1 MDKNSTVPLRIFV
14 DGLALIYH
22 EARNVRHLI
31 GDGYLESAGWEEI
44 IKLPENRK
52 EAWKQ
57 IQTLRDLGNESSSA
71 PQASACFADK
81 FTRSLDELITLYQN
95 PNWRH
100 AAGYGGHKW
109 INVTEV
115 VRNLGRALDEGR
127 ANDAPGFCDDL
138 IASSH
143 NNGLVR
149 DKIRRMDESIE
160 VNTDPWWNG

>member
-1 MDKNSTVPLRIFV
+1 VDKNSIVPLRIFV
-14 DGLALIYH
+14 DGLALVYH

-31 GDGYLESAGWEEI
+31 KKGYLEPDGWEEI
-44 IKLPENRK
+44 IKLPGNRR

-57 IQTLRDLGNESSSA
+57 LQTLRGIGKESSLAS
-71 PQASACFADK
+71 QASARFAAK
-81 FTRSLDELITLYQN
+81 FGRSVDELITLYQN

-109 INVTEV
+109 IDVTEI
-115 VRNLGRALDEGR
+115 VRDLGSALEEGR
-127 ANDAPGFCDDL
+127 ANDASVFCNDL

>member
-22 EARNVRHLI
+22 EARNVRFLI
-31 GDGYLESAGWEEI
+31 KDGNLEPDRWEEL
-44 IKLPENRK
+44 IKLPKNRGK
-52 EAWKQ
+52 AWEQ
-57 IQTLRDLGNESSSA
+57 LQTLRGIGKESSLAS
-71 PQASACFADK
+71 QASARFAAK
-81 FTRSLDELITLYQN
+81 FGPSVDELITLYQN
-95 PNWRH
+95 PHWKD

-109 INVTEV
+109 INVTEI
-115 VRNLGRALDEGR
+115 VRDLGSALEEGR
-127 ANDAPGFCDDL
+127 ANDASVFCDDL

>member
-1 MDKNSTVPLRIFV
+1 MNKNSIEPLRLFV
-14 DGLALIYH
+14 DGLALVYH
-22 EARNVRHLI
+22 EARHARHLI
-31 GDGYLESAGWEEI
+31 GAGYLESAGWEEI
-44 IKLPENRK
+44 IKLPENRR

-57 IQTLRDLGNESSSA
+57 IQTSRGLGKDGSLAS
-71 PQASACFADK
+71 QASARFAAK
-81 FTRSLDELITLYQN
+81 FRRSVDELITLYQN

-109 INVTEV
+109 INVTEI

-127 ANDAPGFCDDL
+127 ANDTPSFCDDL

-160 VNTDPWWNG
+160 VNTDPWWND

>member
-1 MDKNSTVPLRIFV
+1 MYKNSIEPLRLFV
-14 DGLALIYH
+14 DGLALVYH

-31 GDGYLESAGWEEI
+31 GGGYLEAVGWEEI

-71 PQASACFADK
+71 SQASARFVAK

-109 INVTEV
+109 INVTGI
-115 VRNLGRALDEGR
+115 VRNLGRALGEGH
-127 ANDAPGFCDDL
+127 ANDAPDFCDDL

-149 DKIRRMDESIE
+149 EKIRKMDESIE
-160 VNTDPWWNG
+160 VNTDPWWND